1 MSGHWLYK
9 RSYISKSRPAL
20 TVCRPR
26 PSQLLREPYRRHRL
40 LPSQSS
46 SRRERVSAGK
56 MRAALWSRHRP
67 AAAAKAKVQVTSHVC
82 METSL
87 FAARKDKRRT
97 KGEAAFAAS
106 AAGEYLQASPCNLKS
121 VTMRQAEREHA
132 PVPRATQTTDMSPN
146 TSNVARQCTRSTV
159 QLQRGLNNSLP
170 RGPNHPHDQC
180 SNHTNQGTSSQ
191 HALWQA

>member
-1 MSGHWLYK
+1 MLFSALSNWFLHENFCPQTWRSGHWPYK

-26 PSQLLREPYRRHRL
+26 PSQLPREPYRRHRL

-46 SRRERVSAGK
+46 SRREPVSAGK

-87 FAARKDKRRT
+87 FAARKDKCST

-121 VTMRQAEREHA
+121 VTMRQARRERARSSAEGN
-132 PVPRATQTTDMSPN
+132 TDHRHEP
-146 TSNVARQCTRSTV
+146 QH
-159 QLQRGLNNSLP
+159 Q
-170 RGPNHPHDQC
+170 QC
-180 SNHTNQGTSSQ
+180 SK
-191 HALWQA
+191 AMY